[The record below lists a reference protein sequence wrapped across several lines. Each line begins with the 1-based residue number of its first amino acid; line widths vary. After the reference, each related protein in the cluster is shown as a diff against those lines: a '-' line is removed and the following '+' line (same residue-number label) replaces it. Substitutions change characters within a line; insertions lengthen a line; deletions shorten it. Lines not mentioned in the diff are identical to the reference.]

1 MSEIRIKEV
10 MEEIYHKLQNGDT
23 RLSDEQ
29 AETYKDILMKLWKST
44 EDEAPFELGNID
56 KRSSTS
62 WLFENALIRGNEKT
76 ANQILAAVTEGI
88 HLPDFRSQEL
98 QVRNRKNP

>member
-56 KRSSTS
+56 KEIISMFGF
-62 WLFENALIRGNEKT
+62 LKML
-76 ANQILAAVTEGI
+76 
-88 HLPDFRSQEL
+88 
-98 QVRNRKNP
+98 